1 MLDCGANECR
11 KLIITFHQ
19 VNNSSFLLA
28 FWIQGLLLYDQATH
42 LATASCNTHSRWEGC
57 QEEFDMISTYLHHII
72 FIFWPRSHYGICIV
86 TILPYVP
93 HHQLIR
99 GLILINS
106 SAYSLPWLLS
116 DGLMDGCCLWQGNV
130 WKLGA
135 HYRQWI
141 RENKVLSVANWQVWT
156 FKLTRQVF
164 AKSFS
169 LSSHRSYYSV
179 GRLLELLTTDDLA

>member
-19 VNNSSFLLA
+19 VNNSSFLLE
-28 FWIQGLLLYDQATH
+28 FWIRGLYDQATQ
-42 LATASCNTHSRWEGC
+42 LATATYRWEAC
-57 QEEFDMISTYLHHII
+57 QEELGMIPTYYLYYII

-86 TILPYVP
+86 TTLPYVP

>member
-19 VNNSSFLLA
+19 VNNSSFLLE
-28 FWIQGLLLYDQATH
+28 FWILRLYDQANQ
-42 LATASCNTHSRWEGC
+42 LATATYRWEAY
-57 QEEFDMISTYLHHII
+57 QEELGMIPTYYLYYII

-106 SAYSLPWLLS
+106 SAYGLPWLLS
-116 DGLMDGCCLWQGNV
+116 DGLMDGWCLWQSNV
-130 WKLGA
+130 WIWTQETGSPLQAMNQGN
-135 HYRQWI
+135 I
-141 RENKVLSVANWQVWT
+141 VLSVANWQVRT
-156 FKLTRQVF
+156 FKLSRQVF

>member
-116 DGLMDGCCLWQGNV
+116 DGLMAGYDVSDTAMSGSRDPITGNESG
-130 WKLGA
+130 K
-135 HYRQWI
+135 HSFISR
-141 RENKVLSVANWQVWT
+141 
-156 FKLTRQVF
+156 KLT
-164 AKSFS
+164 
-169 LSSHRSYYSV
+169 SS
-179 GRLLELLTTDDLA
+179 DF